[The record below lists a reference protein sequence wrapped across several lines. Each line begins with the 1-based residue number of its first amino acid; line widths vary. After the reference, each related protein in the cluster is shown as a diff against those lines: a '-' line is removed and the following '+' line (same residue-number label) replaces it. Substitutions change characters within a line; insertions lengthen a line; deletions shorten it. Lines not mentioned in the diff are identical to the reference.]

1 MPSSMHRCRYL
12 SDEAVK
18 MFFHLYLHNGCFNG
32 GREPHS
38 LPMFIVINKKESNM
52 KSIRYY
58 FICVLTNRWNVP
70 AGQRLFRFSKVNSI
84 KLLTH
89 IQDHCHTAEQVTRTL
104 SDHMQYDAMFNRNSI
119 ESNAVFAH
127 N

>member
-1 MPSSMHRCRYL
+1 MS
-12 SDEAVK
+12 V
-18 MFFHLYLHNGCFNG
+18 FN
-32 GREPHS
+32 
-38 LPMFIVINKKESNM
+38 LIKKESNM
-52 KSIRYY
+52 KSIRYHL
-58 FICVLTNRWNVP
+58 ICELNNRWNVQT
-70 AGQRLFRFSKVNSI
+70 GQRLFRFSKVNSVR
-84 KLLTH
+84 LLTH